1 MRAYQVFADMTPEQ
15 ASALLSAFKERS
27 PATYRQSL
35 ALASAAL
42 KARPVYLMRQPIEKQ
57 AQAARRALARVAAN
71 DAAEEVLATY
81 FLDCQRELLV
91 EWLETAGVEHEEGT
105 LKEARPPAPE
115 PAKLRDAVDAFR
127 KASDDWNRDL
137 LLRAFAAQSSI
148 DWPALDDLLEAGE
161 RTQDS

>member
-1 MRAYQVFADMTPEQ
+1 MRAYQVFADMTQEQ

-42 KARPVYLMRQPIEKQ
+42 KARPVYLLRQPLEKQ
-57 AQAARRALARVAAN
+57 AQAARRALSRVAAN

-91 EWLETAGVEHEEGT
+91 EWLDTAGVEHEDGT
-105 LKEARPPAPE
+105 LKEARPAAPDAE
-115 PAKLRDAVDAFR
+115 KLRAAVDTFR
-127 KASDDWNRDL
+127 GASDDWNRDL

-148 DWPALDDLLEAGE
+148 DWPDLDTLLAG
-161 RTQDS
+161 